1 VVLPAA
7 KQTDRSTPVVVL
19 PAAKQTDR
27 STPVVVLPAAKYQSS
42 LSNKFRILSRNYK
55 IATNMYV

>member
-1 VVLPAA
+1 VVLPSA

-42 LSNKFRILSRNYK
+42 LSNKRILSRNDK